1 MLTSSAPIAGAE
13 RNNRRD
19 IMLGEEYPYG
29 ESGESLENN
38 RLGMVTKSGRVLGDD
53 FAGHGGPGLG
63 EEKIVGSWDF
73 RTLPNKTLELVKNTG
88 NMHQEGTG
96 YFTDSEGEMLKV
108 LAYLNYGE
116 TTGTT
121 ESMREQINE
130 AIKKVEDGH
139 LVEREQVDK
148 DSFIKLTI

>member
-1 MLTSSAPIAGAE
+1 
-13 RNNRRD
+13 
-19 IMLGEEYPYG
+19 MLGEEYPYDMG
-29 ESGESLENN
+29 GPSLENQ
-38 RLGMVTKSGRVLGDD
+38 RLGTVEKSGRILGEDSY
-53 FAGHGGPGLG
+53 ASSGPGLG
-63 EEKIVGSWDF
+63 QGKIVGSWDY

-130 AIKKVEDGH
+130 AIKTVEDVH

>member
-1 MLTSSAPIAGAE
+1 
-13 RNNRRD
+13 
-19 IMLGEEYPYG
+19 MLGEEYPYDTDG
-29 ESGESLENN
+29 PSLENQ
-38 RLGMVTKSGRVLGDD
+38 RLGVVEKSGRILGEDSY
-53 FAGHGGPGLG
+53 ASSGPGLG
-63 EEKIVGSWDF
+63 QEKIVGSWDY

-130 AIKKVEDGH
+130 AIKTIDDLH

>member
-1 MLTSSAPIAGAE
+1 
-13 RNNRRD
+13 
-19 IMLGEEYPYG
+19 MLGEEYPYDTDG
-29 ESGESLENN
+29 ASLEKQ
-38 RLGMVTKSGRVLGDD
+38 RLGGVEKSGRILGEDSYSSS
-53 FAGHGGPGLG
+53 GPGLG
-63 EEKIVGSWDF
+63 QEKIVGSWDY

-96 YFTDSEGEMLKV
+96 YYTDSEGEMLKV

-130 AIKKVEDGH
+130 AIKSVEDIH

>member
-1 MLTSSAPIAGAE
+1 
-13 RNNRRD
+13 
-19 IMLGEEYPYG
+19 MLGEEYPYDTDG
-29 ESGESLENN
+29 ASLEKQ
-38 RLGMVTKSGRVLGDD
+38 RLGVVERSGRILGEDSYSSS
-53 FAGHGGPGLG
+53 GPGLG
-63 EEKIVGSWDF
+63 QEKIVGSWDY

-96 YFTDSEGEMLKV
+96 YYTDSEGEMLKV

-130 AIKKVEDGH
+130 AIKSVEDIH

>member
-1 MLTSSAPIAGAE
+1 
-13 RNNRRD
+13 
-19 IMLGEEYPYG
+19 MLGEEYPYD
-29 ESGESLENN
+29 SGGKNLETQ
-38 RLGMVTKSGRVLGDD
+38 RLGMVEKAGRILGEDSY
-53 FAGHGGPGLG
+53 AKGGPGLG

-130 AIKKVEDGH
+130 AIKKVEDVH

-148 DSFIKLTI
+148 DSFIKLTY

>member
-1 MLTSSAPIAGAE
+1 
-13 RNNRRD
+13 
-19 IMLGEEYPYG
+19 MLGEEYPYDMG
-29 ESGESLENN
+29 GPSLESQ
-38 RLGMVTKSGRVLGDD
+38 RLGTVEKSGRILGEDSY
-53 FAGHGGPGLG
+53 ASSGPGLG
-63 EEKIVGSWDF
+63 QSKIVGSWDY

-96 YFTDSEGEMLKV
+96 YYTDSEGEMLKV

-121 ESMREQINE
+121 ESMREQIKE
-130 AIKKVEDGH
+130 EIKTVEDIH